1 MLALSLQNEGQA
13 SSMVEQG
20 FWESVPEADPARA
33 GPTSLGDI
41 KGKCASSA
49 SSLQRFLIFYFCLL
63 VCSCTV
69 CIHKGELAHIF
80 NAGTWEISEFQFR
93 AV

>member
-41 KGKCASSA
+41 KGGGRDDTERPDTHS
-49 SSLQRFLIFYFCLL
+49 
-63 VCSCTV
+63 V
-69 CIHKGELAHIF
+69 
-80 NAGTWEISEFQFR
+80 
-93 AV
+93 